1 MMLPLILV
9 FLFAF
14 LLDFLLGDPHTKWH
28 PVALTGR
35 FASVMETLCRKVS
48 DGICAG
54 AAGWLILVGICTFS
68 AWIVT
73 WNWMLRMMQEA
84 EKRQMSRGKRRY
96 MLISRPSSDR
106 M

>member
-54 AAGWLILVGICTFS
+54 AAGCSDDEEENEPREEIIIFPIITGYPRGI
-68 AWIVT
+68 
-73 WNWMLRMMQEA
+73 N
-84 EKRQMSRGKRRY
+84 
-96 MLISRPSSDR
+96 
-106 M
+106 